1 MFFIIDLFLAV
12 IAALSEPAPQPAPP
26 IQEEHIWVERRME
39 MRHHDH
45 LIRTPTISGDA
56 VKR

>member
-12 IAALSEPAPQPAPP
+12 VAALSEPVPQPAPP

-39 MRHHDH
+39 MRRTDH
-45 LIRTPTISGDA
+45 MIRTPTISGDA

>member
-12 IAALSEPAPQPAPP
+12 VAALSEPAQPPVPP
-26 IQEEHIWVERRME
+26 IQEEHLWVERRME
-39 MRHHDH
+39 MRHTDH
-45 LIRTPTISGDA
+45 MIRTPMISGDA